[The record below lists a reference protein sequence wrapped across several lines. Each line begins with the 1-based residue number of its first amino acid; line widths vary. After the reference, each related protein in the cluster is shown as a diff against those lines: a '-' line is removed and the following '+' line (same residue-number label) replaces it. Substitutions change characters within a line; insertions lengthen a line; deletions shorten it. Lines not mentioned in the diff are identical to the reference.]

1 MNDTELYTQLL
12 GIPSPW
18 KVIEVRLDLTER
30 EVRVRVEWEK
40 TQGRLVCPICQ
51 RPAPGYDQREER
63 TWRHLDS
70 CEFETWLV
78 CRPPRIECPE
88 HGVQSVEL
96 PWSRPN
102 SRFTLA
108 FESFALQVLQATQT
122 QSQAAHI
129 LRISPDRLHELM
141 EGAVE
146 RGLSQRTTTEP
157 VPRVTLDETSQ
168 GPRHDYLTVLTD
180 GERVLEVT
188 ESRTQTAAEITLKN
202 GLSDVQRET
211 VEVVTMDMWRPFEQ
225 ARAKLLPQAEVV
237 YDRFHLASDL
247 NNAVDVTRRTEGR
260 QSKTRASLLKRTKYL
275 WLKNRELLTD
285 KERTRWKRLRSH
297 GLETM
302 KVWALKEAFRG
313 FFSCRTVQAGE
324 AFFRRWQAAVQRL
337 GNLPLCKVAQRFSDH
352 LPGLLAYLRQ
362 RITNAEAEGL
372 NSQIQTLKANARGFK
387 ASTNFR
393 IAILFFLGRLHL
405 YPLSSR

>member
-1 MNDTELYTQLL
+1 
-12 GIPSPW
+12 
-18 KVIEVRLDLTER
+18 
-30 EVRVRVEWEK
+30 
-40 TQGRLVCPICQ
+40 
-51 RPAPGYDQREER
+51 
-63 TWRHLDS
+63 
-70 CEFETWLV
+70 
-78 CRPPRIECPE
+78 
-88 HGVQSVEL
+88 
-96 PWSRPN
+96 
-102 SRFTLA
+102 
-108 FESFALQVLQATQT
+108 VLQATET
-122 QSQAAHI
+122 QSQAARI
-129 LRISPDRLHELM
+129 LKISPDRLHELM

-146 RGLSQRTTTEP
+146 RGLSRRDATEP
-157 VPRVTLDETSQ
+157 IPRVTLDETSQ
-168 GPRHDYLTVLTD
+168 GPRHDYLTILTD

-188 ESRTQTAAEITLKN
+188 ESRTQEAAETTLKN
-202 GLSDVQRET
+202 GLSRVQRET

-225 ARAKLLPQAEVV
+225 AGAKLLPQAEVV

-275 WLKNRELLTD
+275 WLKNREALTE
-285 KERTRWKRLRSH
+285 KERTRWKKLRSH

-313 FFSCRTVQAGE
+313 FFSCRTVPAGE
-324 AFFRRWQAAVQRL
+324 AFFYRWQAAVQRL
-337 GNLPLCKVAQRFSDH
+337 GNLPLCQVAQRFADH

-387 ASTNFR
+387 ASSNFR
-393 IAILFFLGRLHL
+393 IAILFFLGRLRL